1 MNTQFV
7 ELPLPPSANALWKYA
22 RYRKGAASV
31 HMDQVYRDWLEFAV
45 LKLKTGLEKV
55 KAYPVKIR
63 VLVRR
68 GPEWNEK
75 RDLDNCLK
83 PIVDSLRKSER
94 IVDDNGQYVSG
105 VRIDFGPD
113 APRACVLVYLE
124 ADMDGGSSQ

>member
-1 MNTQFV
+1 MSQFI

-22 RYRKGAASV
+22 RYRKGTASV
-31 HMDQVYRDWLEFAV
+31 VMTKEYRDWLNEAV
-45 LKLKTGLEKV
+45 LKLKTTIDKV
-55 KAYPVKIR
+55 KVYPVKVR

-68 GPEWNEK
+68 GDGWNPT

-94 IVDDNGQYVSG
+94 IIDDNGKYVSG

-113 APRACVLVYLE
+113 APKACVLVYLE
-124 ADMDGGSSQ
+124 ADTDRASG